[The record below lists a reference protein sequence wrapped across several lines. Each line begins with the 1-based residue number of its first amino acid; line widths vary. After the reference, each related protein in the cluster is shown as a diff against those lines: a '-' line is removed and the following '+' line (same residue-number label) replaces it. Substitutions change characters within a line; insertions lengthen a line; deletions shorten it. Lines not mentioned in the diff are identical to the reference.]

1 MLLAELNIRHTRK
14 HMPTRRVAVDDGYL
28 PTSGP
33 AFGGVLIGAVVA
45 EHIGALDEEQFDA
58 LDRLLRDAR
67 NGLSVPNIALRY
79 RLQTDT
85 HGLDLSRHR
94 ITSSDAA
101 STAFGHAAGSAFGH
115 AAGSAFGGSLLPV
128 LELDRH
134 GPAAPQVI
142 GAIMAAAWLGP
153 TSRKVAL
160 RFVETAIGRPGV
172 MPEGLEVRRLFE
184 GRPGLRPPVPGTTRT
199 GATKT
204 DEWRGVPSERR
215 WAMEVL
221 GLHGGMAIERD
232 DIQQRFRRLVR
243 LAHPDHGAGSGGAA
257 ERIAELAEAREAL
270 LAVIA
275 SAEVKPAG

>member
-1 MLLAELNIRHTRK
+1 VLLAELNIRHTRR

-28 PTSGP
+28 PTNGA

-45 EHIGALDEEQFDA
+45 EHIGGLDDEQYDA
-58 LDRLLRDAR
+58 LDRLVYDAR
-67 NGLSVPNIALRY
+67 NGLTVPNIALRY

-94 ITSSDAA
+94 IMGADTS
-101 STAFGHAAGSAFGH
+101 SAFGVG
-115 AAGSAFGGSLLPV
+115 AGAGLRPV

-142 GAIMAAAWLGP
+142 GAVMAASWMGP
-153 TSRKVAL
+153 TGRKVAL
-160 RFVETAIGRPGV
+160 RFVEAAIARPGV
-172 MPEGLEVRRLFE
+172 MPEGLEVKRLFE
-184 GRPGLRPPVPGTTRT
+184 GRPGIRPPLPGAVPNANGDAPVA
-199 GATKT
+199 G

-221 GLHGGMAIERD
+221 GLHGNMGIDRD
-232 DIQQRFRRLVR
+232 DVQRRFRRLVR
-243 LAHPDHGAGSGGAA
+243 LAHPDQGASNSGAA

-275 SAEVKPAG
+275 SVEAQPAG

>member
-1 MLLAELNIRHTRK
+1 VLLAELNVRHTRR
-14 HMPTRRVAVDDGYL
+14 HMPTRRVAIDDGYL

-45 EHIGALDEEQFDA
+45 EHIGGLDDEQYEA
-58 LDRLLRDAR
+58 LDRLVADAR
-67 NGLSVPNIALRY
+67 NGLTVPNIALRY

-94 ITSSDAA
+94 IMGADTTS
-101 STAFGHAAGSAFGH
+101 TFGTGGAG
-115 AAGSAFGGSLLPV
+115 LRPV

-142 GAIMAAAWLGP
+142 GAIMAASWMGP
-153 TSRKVAL
+153 TGRKIAL
-160 RFVETAIGRPGV
+160 RFVESAIARPGV
-172 MPEGLEVRRLFE
+172 MPEGLEVRRLYE
-184 GRPGLRPPVPGTTRT
+184 GRPGIRPPLPGAAPDETTRVE
-199 GATKT
+199 G

-221 GLHGGMAIERD
+221 GLHGNMAIDRD
-232 DIQQRFRRLVR
+232 DILRRFRRLVR
-243 LAHPDHGAGSGGAA
+243 LAHPDQGATSTGAA

-275 SAEVKPAG
+275 SSEARPAG